1 MEVECRF
8 LLNAES
14 EARLLAGAKLIETSR
29 FVVEFLDT
37 PEWKLAYANRWLK
50 RKNGKYELKLPLK
63 NRDADKSP
71 HLATIFHEET
81 DKRVILTQLNLPE
94 EEDFEAAL
102 TRANIRPFASIQ
114 TVRTSYQKGQF
125 RLDLDQAQ
133 FPLLKTGETIH
144 YAVAEVEITGVA
156 ESEAIQAKEEII
168 HFAEQHTLE
177 VSDTRGKLME
187 YVFRNYPDVY
197 LEFVKRG
204 IISK

>member
-8 LLNAES
+8 LLNHES
-14 EARLLAGAKLIETSR
+14 EARLLDGAELIEQSK

-37 PEWKLAYANRWLK
+37 PEWTLAYANRWLK

-63 NRDADKSP
+63 NRDADTSP

-81 DKRVILTQLNLPE
+81 DRRVILAHLGLPE
-94 EEDFEAAL
+94 AEDFEAAL
-102 TRANIRPFASIQ
+102 TRANMRPFASIQ
-114 TVRTSYQKGQF
+114 TVRTSYQKGPF

-133 FPLLKTGETIH
+133 FPLLKTGETMH
-144 YAVAEVEITGVA
+144 YAVAEVELTGIT
-156 ESEAIQAKEEII
+156 ESEAIQAKEDII
-168 HFAEQHTLE
+168 RFAEQHNLE

-187 YVFRNYPDVY
+187 YVFRNYPTVY